1 MTKASEAHKL
11 VTIQW
16 LRAVAAIM
24 VVVHHALFFT
34 DSMQS
39 VPVDTERE
47 LFGFSSWWFGVHLF
61 FLVSGFIMIKTASGF
76 GEAGAWRIF
85 LTRRLLRVVPLYWLV
100 MTPMVVAVIVWPHL
114 LEIQGSKFQ
123 YILSSYLF
131 IPSPRVEGDLRP
143 ILGQGWTLNYEMF
156 FYAAF
161 AVAMLL
167 PRRTAILAMTIG
179 FVSLVFFGRNLT
191 ASSPALSTWTD
202 GIILEFLFGV
212 YVGFAHQNGW
222 RLSRWTACTVVAAG
236 VWLIVLDFHQLPVFI
251 FAGIPAT
258 LILCGTVLG
267 PQPGDSRFSRALA
280 GIGDASYSLYL
291 THVLVLRC
299 VNSLWRAEVADRLPP
314 IAFLIVAIS
323 ASIIVSLIVY
333 RLIESSMTLF
343 LQRRLLG
350 TSTAKRP
357 QEADNRGAASTLPG
371 EVGKENEGRAA
382 DDRARRG
389 RPAYAL
395 WAQLFWLPSRNDRAS
410 NF

>member
-1 MTKASEAHKL
+1 MNKASEAYKL
-11 VTIQW
+11 VTVQW
-16 LRAVAAIM
+16 LRAVAALM

-39 VPVDTERE
+39 VPVDSERE

-76 GEAGAWRIF
+76 GETGAWRIF
-85 LTRRLLRVVPLYWLV
+85 LAKRLIRIVPLYWLV

-114 LEIQGSKFQ
+114 LEIQANKFQ

-156 FYAAF
+156 FYAMF
-161 AVAMLL
+161 ALAMLL
-167 PRRTAILAMTIG
+167 QRRTAILAMTIG
-179 FVSLVFFGRNLT
+179 FISLVFFGRNLT
-191 ASSPALSTWTD
+191 SSSPALSTWTD

-212 YVGFAHQNGW
+212 YVGLAHQNGW
-222 RLSRWTACTVVAAG
+222 RLSRWTAWMVVAAG
-236 VWLIVLDFHQLPVFI
+236 VLLIVLDLHQLPAFI

-258 LILCGTVLG
+258 LIVCGIVLG
-267 PQPGDSRFSRALA
+267 PQPGDSRFSRGLA

-299 VNSLWRAEVADRLPP
+299 VNSFWRADVADKLPP
-314 IAFLIVAIS
+314 IAFLIVAMF

-333 RLIESSMTLF
+333 RLVERPMTFF

-350 TSTAKRP
+350 TST
-357 QEADNRGAASTLPG
+357 T
-371 EVGKENEGRAA
+371 GRAPA
-382 DDRARRG
+382 DDRAFRG
-389 RPAYAL
+389 RRAHIL
-395 WAQLFWLPSRNDRAS
+395 WEQMPWLPTREDRAS
-410 NF
+410 YF